1 MVVVIPHFKKHPLVG
16 GLEHVFI
23 FNNIWDNPSHWL
35 IFFKMVKTTNQIY
48 KIIINQLIISNGCYL
63 DHPPSHWLA
72 TKVENP
78 VVFWDILINSSKE
91 GMVFHAATG
100 SISELYWVKPHI
112 YKLKDVQ
119 KLIIP

>member
-1 MVVVIPHFKKHPLVG
+1 MVYRIMSPRYLVV
-16 GLEHVFI
+16 GLEFGTLFLAFHILGMSSSQLTDLYFSERLK
-23 FNNIWDNPSHWL
+23 P
-35 IFFKMVKTTNQIY
+35 QA
-48 KIIINQLIISNGCYL
+48 IIINQLIISNGCYL